1 MSYLPRKDHGD
12 KSGKKKEKGTNTALL
27 CRFNSSLGL
36 KAIVEPTLK
45 LIPLVLPVKAA
56 PPVPAAQQT
65 EKTVE
70 QADDS
75 EEATDMP
82 MAEKVRA
89 DVSLANILLD
99 LQR

>member
-1 MSYLPRKDHGD
+1 MSYLPRKEHGD

-70 QADDS
+70 RADDAD
-75 EEATDMP
+75 EASIDVP

-89 DVSLANILLD
+89 ELSLAKYIT
-99 LQR
+99 